1 MKIKLYPVFEFGFA
15 VCSFLVGSGIYL
27 CLRNTNLEMFKI
39 FSNGL
44 PSWVLCLRSFFS
56 SYDVPDFIK
65 FSLPDGLWLFS
76 YLLIIDSIWH
86 DQKSKIYLF
95 FLTIL
100 PTSALLSEVLQMF
113 MLFPGVGD
121 WTDILF
127 YILSIVFFLIIKIYS
142 L

>member
-1 MKIKLYPVFEFGFA
+1 MKVKLYPRVELGFA
-15 VCSFLVGSGIYL
+15 ICAFLVGSGIYL

-44 PSWVLCLRSFFS
+44 PSWVLYLRSFFS

-76 YLLIIDSIWH
+76 YLLIIDSIWYGH
-86 DQKSKIYLF
+86 KSKIHLF

-100 PTSALLSEVLQMF
+100 PALALFSEALQMF

-127 YILSIVFFLIIKIYS
+127 YILSIVFFLIIKVYN